1 MYKPDLLLAAQ
12 ELDGDHAT
20 TGGMSE
26 YEVLLAAGR
35 RAYSWRRKPEH
46 PHVVHPDLAVLPS
59 KSGSTGSPKL
69 VRLSRKNVK
78 SNAQSICQAL
88 NITSSS

>member
-12 ELDGDHAT
+12 ELGGDHA

-26 YEVLLAAGR
+26 YEILPAAGR

-46 PHVVHPDLAVLPS
+46 PHVVHPDLAVLLS
-59 KSGSTGSPKL
+59 TSGSTGSPKL
-69 VRLSRKNVK
+69 VRLSRKNVT
-78 SNAQSICQAL
+78 SNAIDLPS
-88 NITSSS
+88 TEHHTV